1 MNRSGRKPAGL
12 TGFTVIALGQLVSL
26 LGTGMTRFAITIY
39 AWQVTGEATALALV
53 GFFAFGPTVLLSPVA
68 GAIVDR
74 SNRKLVMMLSDLA
87 AGLMTLAILGL
98 YLSGR
103 LQIWHLYVTGALS
116 GAFES
121 FQFPAYSAAV
131 TTMLPKEQ
139 YARANGMLSL
149 VESASSVV
157 APILAAALIGV
168 LGIGGILI
176 IDTVTF
182 VVAVSALLVVFIPQP
197 ERSEAGRLGQGSLW
211 SESAC
216 GFRYILRRPSLLWLQ
231 LIFFGINFT
240 STFTWVL
247 MAPMILARSGN
258 QEVVLGSVQSMLGI
272 GGVVGALVLS
282 AWGGPRRRIHGV
294 LLGMALGSL
303 LGSGLMGLGRG
314 VVLWSMAAFADSFC
328 LPFINGSNQA
338 IWQSKVAPDVQGRV
352 FSVRRLIAQVT
363 APVAMLLAGPL
374 ADRVFEPAMQPGGA
388 LAGKLGWLVG
398 TGSGSGMALILLVTA
413 LLGAG
418 VGLGGYLIPR
428 VRDVETLL
436 PDHDA
441 PLVAET
447 MLVVAG

>member
-1 MNRSGRKPAGL
+1 MRRSERDPAGMF
-12 TGFTVIALGQLVSL
+12 GFTIIALGQFVSM

-53 GFFAFGPTVLLSPVA
+53 GFFAFGPSVLLSPVA

-74 SNRKLVMMLSDLA
+74 ANRKLVMMLSDLA
-87 AGLMTLAILGL
+87 AGLMTLAVLGL
-98 YLSGR
+98 YLTGE

-139 YARANGMLSL
+139 YARANGMISL
-149 VESASSVV
+149 VESASGVV
-157 APILAAALIGV
+157 SPILAGVLIGA
-168 LGIGGILI
+168 LGIGGILT
-176 IDTVTF
+176 IDVITF
-182 VVAVSALLVVFIPQP
+182 CVALLALLVVFIPQP

-211 SESAC
+211 SESGY
-216 GFRYILRRPSLLWLQ
+216 GFKYILQRPSLLGLQ
-231 LIFFGINFT
+231 LVFFGINFT

-258 QEVVLGSVQSMLGI
+258 QEVVLGSVQSMLGV

-314 VVLWSMAAFADSFC
+314 VVLWSIAAFADAFC

-352 FSVRRLIAQVT
+352 FAVRRLIAQIT
-363 APVAMLLAGPL
+363 APLAMLLAGPL
-374 ADRVFEPAMQPGGA
+374 ADQLFEPAMQPGGG
-388 LAGKLGWLVG
+388 LAGRLDWLVG
-398 TGSGSGMALILLVTA
+398 TGPGSGMALILLATG
-413 LLGAG
+413 LLGVA
-418 VGLGGYLIPR
+418 VGLVGYLIPKI
-428 VRDVETLL
+428 RDVETLL

-441 PLVAET
+441 AAVA
-447 MLVVAG
+447 VPAGAG